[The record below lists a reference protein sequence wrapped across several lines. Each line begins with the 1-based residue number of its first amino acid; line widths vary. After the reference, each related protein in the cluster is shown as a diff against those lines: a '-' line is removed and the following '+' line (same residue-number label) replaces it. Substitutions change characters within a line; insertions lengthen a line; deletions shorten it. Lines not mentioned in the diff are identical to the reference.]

1 MIILEDSRGIVLKRT
16 IQDKNHVRLSSSGRI
31 YFSRVNCWLT
41 HRKAEKPYVDMT
53 FNELSDL
60 MDELDGGIV
69 PSK

>member
-41 HRKAEKPYVDMT
+41 HRKAEKP